1 MSFGLL
7 YNYYHFFFQS
17 EKMKH
22 LLSSRYLSSTADPH
36 AALARDV
43 AIVGGVIGVEGN
55 QIDQQVA
62 SLEALVTQ
70 QRKAQCRMTKVLRD
84 AEIRHRAVRLF
95 CCICCHYCNNAI
107 YNINIV
113 R

>member
-1 MSFGLL
+1 MMMMMFYVIIFL
-7 YNYYHFFFQS
+7 FQS

-22 LLSSRYLSSTADPH
+22 FLSSRYLSGTADPH

-43 AIVGGVIGVEGN
+43 AIAGGVIGLEGN

-70 QRKAQCRMTKVLRD
+70 QRRTQCRMHKVLKD
-84 AEIRHRAVRLF
+84 AEFRHRAVFTFFFFLF
-95 CCICCHYCNNAI
+95 FSLSI
-107 YNINIV
+107 YTHE
-113 R
+113 

>member
-1 MSFGLL
+1 
-7 YNYYHFFFQS
+7 
-17 EKMKH
+17 MKH

-62 SLEALVTQ
+62 SLEALVMQ

-84 AEIRHRAVRLF
+84 AEIRHRAVCILLLLHEVIRLILLESITIMF
-95 CCICCHYCNNAI
+95 NDII
-107 YNINIV
+107 SL
-113 R
+113 

>member
-1 MSFGLL
+1 
-7 YNYYHFFFQS
+7 
-17 EKMKH
+17 MKH

-43 AIVGGVIGVEGN
+43 AIVGGVIGIEGN

-84 AEIRHRAVRLF
+84 AEIRHRAVRIFF
-95 CCICCHYCNNAI
+95 CCIVTFCSNNAI
-107 YNINIV
+107 YRTIL
-113 R
+113 

>member
-1 MSFGLL
+1 M
-7 YNYYHFFFQS
+7 YNNHHFYFQS

-84 AEIRHRAVRLF
+84 AEIRHRSVRILF
-95 CCICCHYCNNAI
+95 LSYLFIMFHKYILTIMNK
-107 YNINIV
+107 YL
-113 R
+113 

>member
-1 MSFGLL
+1 MINFIICISLHF
-7 YNYYHFFFQS
+7 NDICHFFFQS

-43 AIVGGVIGVEGN
+43 AIVGGVIGIEGN

-70 QRKAQCRMTKVLRD
+70 QRKTHCRMTKVLRD
-84 AEIRHRAVRLF
+84 AEIRHRSVCIFVVFFYSVTLF
-95 CCICCHYCNNAI
+95 GIL
-107 YNINIV
+107 
-113 R
+113 